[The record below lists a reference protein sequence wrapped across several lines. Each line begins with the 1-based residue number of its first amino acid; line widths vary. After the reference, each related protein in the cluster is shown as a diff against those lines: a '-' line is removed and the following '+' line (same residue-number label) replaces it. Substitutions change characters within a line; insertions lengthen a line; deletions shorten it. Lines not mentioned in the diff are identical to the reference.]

1 MRDRCVEA
9 IVTELEKF
17 EDNDPEFNGYL
28 VGSLAADFKAVEAAP
43 LIEAAYAADR
53 VDPSF
58 VGNWD
63 DAQVWLGLKKA
74 PKVPTKIRERQRL
87 LMKIMSR
94 DIDIETEDLDNK
106 IKQGASKSKTK
117 RKQQQSAR
125 RKNRKK

>member
-1 MRDRCVEA
+1 VRSIA
-9 IVTELEKF
+9 AELQKF
-17 EDNDPEFNGYL
+17 DDNDPELNGYL
-28 VGSLAADFKAVEAAP
+28 VGSLAADFKAVETAP

-94 DIDIETEDLDNK
+94 DVDIDREDLDNK

-117 RKQQQSAR
+117 RKQQQAAR